1 MALDVS
7 GLKGW
12 VERLSSAGV
21 EFVTEPRRTGKVEWV
36 FLRDPDGN
44 LVELIDLKALR
55 PAIRAVGGLLGSVM
69 KRGKFSP
76 YYGRKS

>member
-44 LVELIDLKALR
+44 LVELIDLKAAR
-55 PAIRAVGGLLGSVM
+55 PALRTIGGLLGSTL
-69 KRGKFSP
+69 KKGKYAT
-76 YYGRKS
+76 YYGKDE